1 MPSKKNSSSRLVI
14 SIALCAAALIASYAM
29 SLAANHSEKYWV
41 LTRSIAAGT
50 QLEENDLGIDSLS
63 LGNSAARYIAE
74 RENPVGSVTLR
85 AMNAGELLQRSALT
99 EDSNTM
105 NHQQLSISLRSVDL
119 PMSTEVGE
127 VITLFQVHDVTNGEN
142 AEPPRYISGGVFI
155 VSIDRKGSNF
165 GGEVAITVSV
175 NREMVAEILDA
186 TTSGRLVVVR
196 AHG

>member
-1 MPSKKNSSSRLVI
+1 MPSKRNSSSRLVI
-14 SIALCAAALIASYAM
+14 SITLCVAALIASYAM

-41 LTRSIAAGT
+41 LTRSVAAGT
-50 QLEENDLGIDSLS
+50 QLEEKDLGIDSLS
-63 LGNSAARYIAE
+63 LGKSAARYIAE
-74 RENPVGSVTLR
+74 RENPAGSVTLR
-85 AMNAGELLQRSALT
+85 AMNTGELLQRSALT
-99 EDSNTM
+99 DDSSTL

-127 VITLFQVHDVTNGEN
+127 VITLFQVHDVTNGEK
-142 AEPPRYISGGVFI
+142 AEPPRYISGGIFL

-175 NREMVAEILDA
+175 NREIVAEILDA